1 MSVSF
6 IAAAAVEEVVVHV
19 GVGEGEVD
27 VAVVIVPGAPDYGG
41 GGGFWGACSP
51 ISDFF
56 RRTFQ

>member
-27 VAVVIVPGAPDYGG
+27 VAVVIVPGAPDY
-41 GGGFWGACSP
+41 WGACSP